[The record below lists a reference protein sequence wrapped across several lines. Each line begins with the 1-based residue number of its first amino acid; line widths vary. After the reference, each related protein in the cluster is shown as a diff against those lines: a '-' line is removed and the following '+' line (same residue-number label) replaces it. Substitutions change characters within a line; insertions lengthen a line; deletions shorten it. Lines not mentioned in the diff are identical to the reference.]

1 MVVKDMILKVNEKPF
16 TLPLVKSI
24 IKACRTS
31 HVFVKNDELSAT
43 PQSKTMKVEYF
54 RLRIL

>member
-1 MVVKDMILKVNEKPF
+1 MILKVNEKPF
-16 TLPLVKSI
+16 NLPLVKSI